1 MQRPALVQT
10 TVGLLRDTAARHPDA
25 LAFVEMHQRMTFAD
39 WDGAADGVASLF
51 VRDGVGPGTVVVLV
65 LPSSIDYAV
74 CYQAA
79 MRLGAITSGINPR
92 LGAREVA
99 SIMARTQPALVVID
113 HDAPVPEPA
122 PKSCSVIRRD
132 ELTASLTD
140 RPPSLPRIDATDPV
154 AIVWT

>member
-10 TVGLLRDTAARHPDA
+10 TVELLRKTATVHSDA
-25 LAFVEMHQRMTFAD
+25 LAFVEMDQRITFAE
-39 WDGAADGVASLF
+39 WDRAADGVASLF
-51 VRDGVGPGTVVVLV
+51 ARNGVGPGTVVVVV

-99 SIMARTQPALVVID
+99 SIMERAQPALVVID
-113 HDAPVPEPA
+113 
-122 PKSCSVIRRD
+122 
-132 ELTASLTD
+132 
-140 RPPSLPRIDATDPV
+140 
-154 AIVWT
+154 